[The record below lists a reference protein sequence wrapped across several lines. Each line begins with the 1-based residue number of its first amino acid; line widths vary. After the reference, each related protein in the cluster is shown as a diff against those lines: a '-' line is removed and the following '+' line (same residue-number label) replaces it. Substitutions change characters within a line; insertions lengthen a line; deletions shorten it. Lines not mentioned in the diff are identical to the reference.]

1 MTIWNWLLVIGCV
14 LLWAGCALWV
24 ARLTGEW
31 KRRER
36 EADKREFQRRYRVGV
51 DTW

>member
-14 LLWAGCALWV
+14 LLWTACVMLT
-24 ARLTGEW
+24 ARLMGEW
-31 KRRER
+31 KRREQLA
-36 EADKREFQRRYRVGV
+36 EADKCRRKWGV